1 MELLYEDK
9 NNIFNIFIYLYMYKL
24 VWDMWICVFIFVFGV
39 ILEILSLSL
48 LIVSDNKFF
57 F

>member
-24 VWDMWICVFIFVFGV
+24 VWDMWICVFIFVFDV
-39 ILEILSLSL
+39 ILESLSLSL

-57 F
+57 V

>member
-1 MELLYEDK
+1 MELLYEEK

-24 VWDMWICVFIFVFGV
+24 VWDMWICVFIFVFDV

>member
-9 NNIFNIFIYLYMYKL
+9 NNIFNIFIYLNMYKL
-24 VWDMWICVFIFVFGV
+24 VWDMWICVFIFVFDV